1 MHIPFRHK
9 IGGVPAPWSKNNI
22 LFLSARD
29 SCHSFVVAT
38 SRSEC
43 FLSDKNTRR
52 DRIVLWSAPSLLIC
66 SGRREP
72 FPAPSSSSH
81 INHSKH
87 FQLVNVCSF
96 CEGRKSSAYHYNP
109 LSSNPLTNILGLRLF
124 YCIRENLLALLIPA
138 VHILLCHMF
147 IILTAFK

>member
-1 MHIPFRHK
+1 MAPIIFSYIAPRGFLVHIPYRHK

-38 SRSEC
+38 IRSER

-52 DRIVLWSAPSLLIC
+52 ERIVLWSAPSLLIC

-72 FPAPSSSSH
+72 FPATSSSSWVYSH
-81 INHSKH
+81 K
-87 FQLVNVCSF
+87 SF
-96 CEGRKSSAYHYNP
+96 K
-109 LSSNPLTNILGLRLF
+109 TLF
-124 YCIRENLLALLIPA
+124 STFAVFVRAAKAAHTTIIRSHPIHLAVLLY
-138 VHILLCHMF
+138 
-147 IILTAFK
+147 K